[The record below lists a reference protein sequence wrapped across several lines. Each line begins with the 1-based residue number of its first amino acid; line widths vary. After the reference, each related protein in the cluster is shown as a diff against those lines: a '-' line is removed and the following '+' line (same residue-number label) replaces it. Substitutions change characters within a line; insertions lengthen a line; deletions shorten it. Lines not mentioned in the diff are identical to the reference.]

1 MLDKINEVKIGRK
14 EKVITN
20 LENFYKSREEVFNF
34 FRDYAKIMLDS
45 EYKTKQDENKGTGLP
60 ITSEIAKSS
69 CTSKSRQQFRKFIKR
84 DQGNC
89 LFFVSIKK
97 KSLKK
102 YITT

>member
-45 EYKTKQDENKGTGLP
+45 EYKAEQDENKGTGLP
-60 ITSEIAKSS
+60 ITSEISKSS

-84 DQGNC
+84 DQANC

-97 KSLKK
+97 NH
-102 YITT
+102 